1 MGNTSLIS
9 FAFDATDV
17 RATTQDGDPWF
28 VLNDVCKVLE
38 IANPRDAAGR
48 LDDDEKAA
56 VGITDISSNGVE
68 QRREVTII
76 NESGL
81 YSLVL
86 TSRKPEAKRFKKWIT
101 SEVIPSI
108 RKTGSY
114 GHTDPV
120 AVLNDPAAMR
130 GLLLSYTEKV
140 LEQQGQIEEMR
151 PQVQALER
159 IALSDGSMCI
169 TDAAKT
175 LQVQPK
181 ALFGFLRAHRWIYS
195 RGGGESGYIAYQ
207 DKLASGL
214 LEHKTTTITKS
225 DGYEKTVT
233 QVRVTAKGL
242 TRLAKEFPPVARAA

>member
-17 RATTQDGDPWF
+17 RVTSRDGEPWF
-28 VLNDVCKVLE
+28 VLADVCRVLG
-38 IANPRDAAGR
+38 IGNTSDAARR
-48 LDDDEKAA
+48 LDDDEKHTLDNVEGIAA
-56 VGITDISSNGVE
+56 SQVQSF
-68 QRREVTII
+68 TII

-114 GHTDPV
+114 GHTDPI

-130 GLLLSYTEKV
+130 GLLLTYTEKV
-140 LEQQGQIEEMR
+140 LALEGKVEEME
-151 PQVQALER
+151 PQVAALKR
-159 IALSDGSMCI
+159 IALSDGSMCP

-175 LQVQPK
+175 LQIRRK
-181 ALFGFLRAHRWIYS
+181 DLLDFFMARRWAY
-195 RGGGESGYIAYQ
+195 RRPGGAGWIAYQ

-214 LEHKTTTITKS
+214 LEHKVTTFTGP
-225 DGYEKTVT
+225 DGYEKSST
-233 QVRVTAKGL
+233 QLRVTPKGL
-242 TRLAKEFPPVARAA
+242 TRLAKEFSRSLQVA

>member
-108 RKTGSY
+108 RKTGGY

-130 GLLLSYTEKV
+130 GLLLTYTEKV
-140 LEQQGQIEEMR
+140 LALEGKVEEME
-151 PQVQALER
+151 PQVAALKR
-159 IALSDGSMCI
+159 IALSDGSMCP

-175 LQVQPK
+175 LQIRRK
-181 ALFGFLRAHRWIYS
+181 DLLDFFMARRWAY
-195 RGGGESGYIAYQ
+195 RRPGGAGWIAYQ

-214 LEHKTTTITKS
+214 LEHKVTTFTGP
-225 DGYEKTVT
+225 DGYEKSST
-233 QVRVTAKGL
+233 QLRVTPKGL
-242 TRLAKEFPPVARAA
+242 TRLAKEFSRSLQVA